1 MNRFKLY
8 GITFCRITKCH
19 ANCFYFLII
28 SPISISWNTGNIAV
42 LSLSLEWVLIT
53 QACPTLCDPL
63 DCNPPGSSVHGIL
76 QARILKW
83 VAFPFSRGSS
93 QPRYWIWVSCV
104 TGRFFITE
112 PPGNLVPSLEIC
124 NLAFCKVYFSFVG
137 WSFHLLCDFFK
148 LKHIYHQKKGMIP
161 EQTEFQLT
169 SSSFL
174 IFEIEQNS
182 MFKPH
187 QMVHLFWDE
196 KNEISYILD

>member
-42 LSLSLEWVLIT
+42 LSLSLEWALIT

-104 TGRFFITE
+104 TGRFF
-112 PPGNLVPSLEIC
+112 
-124 NLAFCKVYFSFVG
+124 
-137 WSFHLLCDFFK
+137 
-148 LKHIYHQKKGMIP
+148 YHWDTRELGALSRDL
-161 EQTEFQLT
+161 QL
-169 SSSFL
+169 SFL
-174 IFEIEQNS
+174 QSIFFICWLKFS
-182 MFKPH
+182 SPLWF
-187 QMVHLFWDE
+187 L
-196 KNEISYILD
+196 